1 MLEIIHMSQVFTLIT
16 PEEKAFFAKRLAD
29 LCTEKQEKVL
39 ELIPA
44 FEAVVLGSVLKLF
57 RNRIRFNA
65 LYNFMLAKSAPQDE
79 VAKLLSSGKGMPDY
93 EALYRFGEGMMGV
106 LLPDKKSAIAT
117 LLGGQL
123 GAKSSTI
130 IKGLTL
136 SYALYGYRLK
146 EFDYDALR
154 DYKSFGEFYQP
165 YTSDFYAL
173 TPAKIQVALVDIL
186 VLNDVLKGDSFVFD
200 EPFVAADDRPARNY
214 KLIAAVIAGIVLL
227 AIGLFFAFRSGG
239 TVEVVEK
246 EDADQIIPIDSLNKL
261 NDSLTKAV
269 VDSAKVTTDSLVT
282 LTWPEGKPFQ
292 VPRESLVVAFHAYVT
307 DSTVVS
313 PLELTCTEL
322 DFSDKTELLSSPTT
336 YLFKQ
341 IASGMNKFKE
351 VDVQVQVASEKGAI
365 VAKEHAYVVKNR
377 LVGEGLNQKRITVA
391 TLPNSSNNQIIFS
404 FKKRS
409 SLK

>member
-1 MLEIIHMSQVFTLIT
+1 MSQVFTITT
-16 PEEKAFFAKRLAD
+16 PEERAFFAKRLAD
-29 LCTEKQEKVL
+29 LCTEKQEKVM

-65 LYNFMLAKSAPQDE
+65 LYNLMLAKSAPQED

-93 EALYRFGEGMMGV
+93 EAMYRFGEGMMGI

-146 EFDYDALR
+146 EYDYDALR
-154 DYKSFGEFYQP
+154 DFKSFGEYYLPF
-165 YTSDFYAL
+165 TADFYAL
-173 TPAKIQVALVDIL
+173 APTKIQVALIDIL
-186 VLNDVLKGDSFVFD
+186 VLKDVLKGDTFVFD
-200 EPFVAADDRPARNY
+200 EPFVSADDNPTRNY
-214 KLIAAVIAGIVLL
+214 KLIAGVIAGIIVV
-227 AIGLFFAFRSGG
+227 AIGLFFVLRSG
-239 TVEVVEK
+239 TTQDEVVADES
-246 EDADQIIPIDSLNKL
+246 DQIIPMDSLNKL
-261 NDSLTKAV
+261 NDSLTKAA
-269 VDSAKVTTDSLVT
+269 VDSAKVSTDSLVS
-282 LTWPEGKPFQ
+282 LAWPEGKPFQ
-292 VPRESLVVAFHAYVT
+292 VPRESLVVALHAYLT
-307 DSTVVS
+307 DSTVIT
-313 PLELTCTEL
+313 PMELTCTEL
-322 DFSDKTELLSSPTT
+322 DFSDKTELLASPKT

-351 VDVQVQVASEKGAI
+351 VDVQVQVASEKGVI
-365 VAKEHAYVVKNR
+365 VAKEHAYVLKNR

-391 TLPNSSNNQIIFS
+391 TLPNSSNNEIIFR
-404 FKKRS
+404 FNKRS

>member
-1 MLEIIHMSQVFTLIT
+1 MSQVFVLVT

-29 LCTEKQEKVL
+29 LCTEKQEKVI

-65 LYNFMLAKSAPQDE
+65 LYNFMLAKSAPQED

-93 EALYRFGEGMMGV
+93 ELMYRYGEGMMGI

-136 SYALYGYRLK
+136 SFALYGYRLK

-154 DYKSFGEFYQP
+154 DFKSFGDYYQP
-165 YTSDFYAL
+165 IKNDFYAL
-173 TPAKIQVALVDIL
+173 APAKIQVVLIDVL
-186 VLNDVLKGDSFVFD
+186 VLKEVFKGENTVND
-200 EPFVAADDRPARNY
+200 EPYSPSDDHSVRNY
-214 KLIAAVIAGIVLL
+214 KLIAGVVVGILIVGIA
-227 AIGLFFAFRSGG
+227 LFFGLRKE
-239 TVEVVEK
+239 EVIVEK
-246 EDADQIIPIDSLNKL
+246 EETDQIIPIDSLTKL

-269 VDSAKVTTDSLVT
+269 LDSVKTRNDSLVT
-282 LTWPEGKPFQ
+282 LVWPDGKPFE
-292 VPRESLVVAFHAYVT
+292 VPKESIVVAFHAYAS
-307 DSTVVS
+307 DSTVTT
-313 PLELTCTEL
+313 PLDLTCTEL
-322 DFSDKTELLSSPTT
+322 NFSDKTELLSSPKT
-336 YLFKQ
+336 YLFKR
-341 IASGMNKFKE
+341 IVDGMNKFKE
-351 VDVQVQVASEKGAI
+351 VDVQIQVSSDKGVVI
-365 VAKEHAYVVKNR
+365 AKEHAYVVKNR
-377 LVGEGLNQKRITVA
+377 LVGEGLHPKRITIA
-391 TLPNSSNNQIIFS
+391 TLPNSLNNQIIFS

>member
-65 LYNFMLAKSAPQDE
+65 LYNFMLAKSAPQEE

-214 KLIAAVIAGIVLL
+214 KLIAAVIAGVVLL

-313 PLELTCTEL
+313 PLELTCSEL

>member
-1 MLEIIHMSQVFTLIT
+1 MSQVFALMTS
-16 PEEKAFFAKRLAD
+16 EEKEFFAKRLAD

-65 LYNFMLAKSAPQDE
+65 LYNFMLAKSAPQEE

-292 VPRESLVVAFHAYVT
+292 VPKESLVVAFHAYVT

>member
-1 MLEIIHMSQVFTLIT
+1 MSQVFTLIT

-29 LCTEKQEKVL
+29 LCTEKQEKVM

-65 LYNFMLAKSAPQDE
+65 LYNFMLAKSAPQED

-93 EALYRFGEGMMGV
+93 EAMYRFGEGMMGI

-136 SYALYGYRLK
+136 SYALYGFRLK

-154 DYKSFGEFYQP
+154 DYKSFGEYYQP
-165 YTSDFYAL
+165 ASSDFYTLA
-173 TPAKIQVALVDIL
+173 PAKIQVALIDVL
-186 VLNDVLKGDSFVFD
+186 VLNDVLKGDTFVFD

-214 KLIAAVIAGIVLL
+214 MLIAGVIVGIVVV
-227 AIGLFFAFRSGG
+227 AIGLFFVLRSGG
-239 TVEVVEK
+239 TEEVVVK
-246 EDADQIIPIDSLNKL
+246 DDTDQIIPIDSLNKL

-269 VDSAKVTTDSLVT
+269 VDSVKASSDSLVS
-282 LTWPEGKPFQ
+282 LTWPDGKPFQ
-292 VPRESLVVAFHAYVT
+292 VPKESIVVAFHAYVT
-307 DSTVVS
+307 DSTVVT

-322 DFSDKTELLSSPTT
+322 DFSDKTELLASPKT

-341 IASGMNKFKE
+341 ITSGLNKFKE
-351 VDVQVQVASEKGAI
+351 VDVQVQVASDKGVA
-365 VAKEHAYVVKNR
+365 VAKEHAYVLKNR
-377 LVGEGLNQKRITVA
+377 LVGEGLNPKRITVA

>member
-1 MLEIIHMSQVFTLIT
+1 MSQVFTLIT

-29 LCTEKQEKVL
+29 LCTEKQEKVI

-65 LYNFMLAKSAPQDE
+65 LYNFMLAKSAPQED

-93 EALYRFGEGMMGV
+93 EAMYRFGEGMMGI

-136 SYALYGYRLK
+136 SYALYGFRLK
-146 EFDYDALR
+146 EFDFDALR
-154 DYKSFGEFYQP
+154 DYKSFGEYYLP
-165 YTSDFYAL
+165 ATSDFYTLA
-173 TPAKIQVALVDIL
+173 PAKIQVALVDVL
-186 VLNDVLKGDSFVFD
+186 VLKDVLKGDNFVFD
-200 EPFVAADDRPARNY
+200 EPFVAVDDRPARNY
-214 KLIAAVIAGIVLL
+214 KLIAGVIGGIILV
-227 AIGLFFAFRSGG
+227 AIGLFFVLRSSG
-239 TVEVVEK
+239 TEEVVVK
-246 EDADQIIPIDSLNKL
+246 DDTDQIIPIDSLNKL

-269 VDSAKVTTDSLVT
+269 VDSVKASSDSLVS

-292 VPRESLVVAFHAYVT
+292 VPKESIVVAFHAYVT
-307 DSTVVS
+307 DSTVVT
-313 PLELTCTEL
+313 PLELTCNEL
-322 DFSDKTELLSSPTT
+322 DFSDKTELLASPKT

-341 IASGMNKFKE
+341 ITTGLNKFKE
-351 VDVQVQVASEKGAI
+351 VDVQVQVASDKGAG
-365 VAKEHAYVVKNR
+365 VAKEHAYVLKNR
-377 LVGEGLNQKRITVA
+377 LVGEGLNPKRITVA

>member
-65 LYNFMLAKSAPQDE
+65 LYNFMLAKSAPQEE

-239 TVEVVEK
+239 TTEVVEK

-292 VPRESLVVAFHAYVT
+292 VPKESLVVAFHAYVT

>member
-1 MLEIIHMSQVFTLIT
+1 VLEIIHMSQVFTLIT

-65 LYNFMLAKSAPQDE
+65 LYNFMLAKSAPQEE

-239 TVEVVEK
+239 TTEVVEK

-292 VPRESLVVAFHAYVT
+292 VPKESLVVAFHAYVT

>member
-1 MLEIIHMSQVFTLIT
+1 MSQVFTLIT

-29 LCTEKQEKVL
+29 LCTEKQEKVM

-65 LYNFMLAKSAPQDE
+65 LYNFMLAKSAPQED

-93 EALYRFGEGMMGV
+93 EAMYRFGEGMMGI

-136 SYALYGYRLK
+136 SYALYGFRLK

-154 DYKSFGEFYQP
+154 DYKSFGEYYLP
-165 YTSDFYAL
+165 ATSDFYTLA
-173 TPAKIQVALVDIL
+173 PAKIQVALVDVL
-186 VLNDVLKGDSFVFD
+186 VLKDVLKGDNFVFD

-214 KLIAAVIAGIVLL
+214 KLISGVIIGIVVV
-227 AIGLFFAFRSGG
+227 AIGLFFVLRSGG
-239 TVEVVEK
+239 TEEVVVK
-246 EDADQIIPIDSLNKL
+246 DDTDQIIPIDSLNKL

-269 VDSAKVTTDSLVT
+269 VDSVKASSDSLVS
-282 LTWPEGKPFQ
+282 LTWPDGKPFQ
-292 VPRESLVVAFHAYVT
+292 VPKESIVVAFHAYVT
-307 DSTVVS
+307 DSTVVT

-322 DFSDKTELLSSPTT
+322 DFSDKTELLASPKT

-341 IASGMNKFKE
+341 ITSGLNKFKE
-351 VDVQVQVASEKGAI
+351 VDVQVQVASDKGI
-365 VAKEHAYVVKNR
+365 GVAKEHAYVLKNR
-377 LVGEGLNQKRITVA
+377 LVGEGLNPKRITVA

>member
-1 MLEIIHMSQVFTLIT
+1 MSQVFTLTT

-29 LCTEKQEKVL
+29 LCTEKQEKVV

-65 LYNFMLAKSAPQDE
+65 LYNFMLAKSAPQED
-79 VAKLLSSGKGMPDY
+79 VAKLVSSGKGMPDY
-93 EALYRFGEGMMGV
+93 DLMYRFGEGVMGI
-106 LLPDKKSAIAT
+106 LLPDKKSAVAT

-154 DYKSFGEFYQP
+154 DYKSFGEYYLP
-165 YTSDFYAL
+165 ASSDFYTLA
-173 TPAKIQVALVDIL
+173 PAKIQVALVDIL
-186 VLNDVLKGDSFVFD
+186 VLKDVLKGDNFVFD
-200 EPFVAADDRPARNY
+200 EPFVAVDDRPSRNY
-214 KLIAAVIAGIVLL
+214 KLIAGVITGIALL
-227 AIGLFFAFRSGG
+227 SIGLFFTFRSGNS
-239 TVEVVEK
+239 EEIVVK
-246 EDADQIIPIDSLNKL
+246 EDTDQIIPIDSLNKL

-269 VDSAKVTTDSLVT
+269 VDSVKATNDSLIS
-282 LTWPEGKPFQ
+282 LAWPEGKPFQ
-292 VPRESLVVAFHAYVT
+292 IPKESMIVEFHAYVT
-307 DSTVVS
+307 DSTIVT

-322 DFSDKTELLSSPTT
+322 DFSDKTELLASPKT

-341 IASGMNKFKE
+341 IAAGMNKFKD
-351 VDVQVQVASEKGAI
+351 VDVQVQVASEKGVI
-365 VAKEHAYVVKNR
+365 VAKEHAYVLKNR
-377 LVGEGLNQKRITVA
+377 LVGEGLNQKRISVA

>member
-1 MLEIIHMSQVFTLIT
+1 
-16 PEEKAFFAKRLAD
+16 
-29 LCTEKQEKVL
+29 VL

-65 LYNFMLAKSAPQDE
+65 LYNFMLAKSAPQEE

-292 VPRESLVVAFHAYVT
+292 VPKESLVVAFHAYVT

>member
-65 LYNFMLAKSAPQDE
+65 LYNFMLAKSAPQEE

-146 EFDYDALR
+146 ELDYDALR

-282 LTWPEGKPFQ
+282 LAWPEGKPFQ
-292 VPRESLVVAFHAYVT
+292 VPRESLVVTFHAYVT

-322 DFSDKTELLSSPTT
+322 DFSDKTELLSSPKT

>member
-1 MLEIIHMSQVFTLIT
+1 MSQVFTLIT
-16 PEEKAFFAKRLAD
+16 PDEKAFFAKRLAD
-29 LCTEKQEKVL
+29 LCTEKQEKVM

-65 LYNFMLAKSAPQDE
+65 LYNFMLAKSAPAED

-93 EALYRFGEGMMGV
+93 EAMYRFGEGMMGI

-154 DYKSFGEFYQP
+154 DYKSFGEYYLP
-165 YTSDFYAL
+165 ATSDFYTLAP
-173 TPAKIQVALVDIL
+173 TKIQVALIDIL
-186 VLNDVLKGDSFVFD
+186 VLKDVLKGDTFVFD
-200 EPFVAADDRPARNY
+200 EPFVASDDRPARNY
-214 KLIAAVIAGIVLL
+214 KLIFGVIGGIILL
-227 AIGLFFAFRSGG
+227 SLGLFLVLRSGG
-239 TVEVVEK
+239 SEEVVDK
-246 EDADQIIPIDSLNKL
+246 EETDQIIPIDSLTKL

-269 VDSAKVTTDSLVT
+269 VDSAKASNDSLVS
-282 LTWPEGKPFQ
+282 LAWPEGKPFQ
-292 VPRESLVVAFHAYVT
+292 VPKESIVVAFHAYVT
-307 DSTVVS
+307 DSTVVT
-313 PLELTCTEL
+313 PLDLTCTEL
-322 DFSDKTELLSSPTT
+322 DFSDKTELLASPTT

-341 IASGMNKFKE
+341 IALGMNKFKE
-351 VDVQVQVASEKGAI
+351 VDVQVQVASEKGAM
-365 VAKEHAYVVKNR
+365 VAKEHAYVLKNR
-377 LVGEGLNQKRITVA
+377 LVGEGLNQKRISVA

-409 SLK
+409 ALK

>member
-65 LYNFMLAKSAPQDE
+65 LYNFMLAKSAPQEE

-154 DYKSFGEFYQP
+154 DYKSFGDFYQP

-292 VPRESLVVAFHAYVT
+292 VPKESLVVAFHAYVT

>member
-200 EPFVAADDRPARNY
+200 EPFVAADDRPAPNY
-214 KLIAAVIAGIVLL
+214 KLIAGVIAGILVL
-227 AIGLFFAFRSGG
+227 AIGLFFALRGGG
-239 TVEVVEK
+239 TDEVVEK
-246 EDADQIIPIDSLNKL
+246 EDADQIIPIDSLTKL

-269 VDSAKVTTDSLVT
+269 VDSAKATNDSLVS

-292 VPRESLVVAFHAYVT
+292 VPKESMVVAFHAYMT
-307 DSTVVS
+307 DSTVVT

-322 DFSDKTELLSSPTT
+322 DFSDKTELLASPKT

-341 IASGMNKFKE
+341 IAFGMNKFKE
-351 VDVQVQVASEKGAI
+351 VEIQIQVASEKGAI
-365 VAKEHAYVVKNR
+365 VAKEHAYVLKNR

>member
-1 MLEIIHMSQVFTLIT
+1 MSQVFTLIT

-65 LYNFMLAKSAPQDE
+65 LYNFMLAKSAPQEE

-239 TVEVVEK
+239 TTEVVEK

-292 VPRESLVVAFHAYVT
+292 VPKESLVVAFHAYVT

>member
-65 LYNFMLAKSAPQDE
+65 LYNFMLAKSAPQEE

-269 VDSAKVTTDSLVT
+269 VDSAKVTIDSLVT
-282 LTWPEGKPFQ
+282 LAWPEGKPFQ
-292 VPRESLVVAFHAYVT
+292 VPKESLVVAFHAYVT

>member
-1 MLEIIHMSQVFTLIT
+1 MSQVFTLTT
-16 PEEKAFFAKRLAD
+16 PEEKAFFSKRLAD
-29 LCTEKQEKVL
+29 LCTEKQDKVM

-65 LYNFMLAKSAPQDE
+65 LYNFMLAKSAPQDD
-79 VAKLLSSGKGMPDY
+79 VAKLVSSGKGMPDY
-93 EALYRFGEGMMGV
+93 DLMYRFGEGVMGI
-106 LLPDKKSAIAT
+106 LLPDKKSAVAT

-123 GAKSSTI
+123 GVKSSTI

-154 DYKSFGEFYQP
+154 DFKSFGEFYQP
-165 YTSDFYAL
+165 SKNDFYVLAP
-173 TPAKIQVALVDIL
+173 TKIQVALIDIL
-186 VLNDVLKGDSFVFD
+186 VLKDILKGDSVVF
-200 EPFVAADDRPARNY
+200 EESFSPADDSVKRNY
-214 KLIAAVIAGIVLL
+214 SIFLISLVAGALIV
-227 AIGLFFAFRSGG
+227 ASILFFVNRSSE
-239 TVEVVEK
+239 EVPLDK
-246 EDADQIIPIDSLNKL
+246 EETSEIIPIDSLAKL

-269 VDSAKVTTDSLVT
+269 LDSAKVKSDSLVS
-282 LTWPEGKPFQ
+282 LAWPEGKPFQ
-292 VPRESLVVAFHAYVT
+292 IPKESMIVAFHAYLT
-307 DSTVVS
+307 DSTVVT
-313 PLELTCTEL
+313 PLDLTCTEL
-322 DFSDKTELLSSPTT
+322 DFSDKTELLASPKT

-341 IASGMNKFKE
+341 IAAGMNKFKD
-351 VDVQVQVASEKGAI
+351 VDVQVQVSSEKGPST
-365 VAKEHAYVVKNR
+365 AKEHAYVLKNR

>member
-292 VPRESLVVAFHAYVT
+292 VPKESLVVAFHAYVT

>member
-1 MLEIIHMSQVFTLIT
+1 MSQVFTLIT

-29 LCTEKQEKVL
+29 LCTEKQEKVM
-39 ELIPA
+39 ELMPA

-65 LYNFMLAKSAPQDE
+65 LYNFMLAKSAPQED

-93 EALYRFGEGMMGV
+93 EAMYRFGEGMMGI

-154 DYKSFGEFYQP
+154 DYKSFGEYYLP
-165 YTSDFYAL
+165 ATGDFYTLA
-173 TPAKIQVALVDIL
+173 PAKIQVALVDVL
-186 VLNDVLKGDSFVFD
+186 VLKDVLKGDTFVFD
-200 EPFVAADDRPARNY
+200 EPFVAADDRPALNY
-214 KLIAAVIAGIVLL
+214 KLIAGVIAGIILL
-227 AIGLFFAFRSGG
+227 SVGLFFALRNDGSE
-239 TVEVVEK
+239 EVVDK
-246 EDADQIIPIDSLNKL
+246 EETDQIIPIDSLNKL

-269 VDSAKVTTDSLVT
+269 VDSVKASNDSLVS
-282 LTWPEGKPFQ
+282 LTWPEGKSFQ
-292 VPRESLVVAFHAYVT
+292 VPKESLVVAFHAYVT
-307 DSTVVS
+307 DSTVVT
-313 PLELTCTEL
+313 PIELTCTEL
-322 DFSDKTELLSSPTT
+322 DFSDKTELLSSPKT

-365 VAKEHAYVVKNR
+365 VAKEHAYVLKNR

>member
-29 LCTEKQEKVL
+29 LCTEKQEKVI

-65 LYNFMLAKSAPQDE
+65 LYNFMLAKSAPQED

-93 EALYRFGEGMMGV
+93 EAMYRFGEGMMGV

-154 DYKSFGEFYQP
+154 DYKSFGEYYQP
-165 YTSDFYAL
+165 ASADFYAL
-173 TPAKIQVALVDIL
+173 VPAKIQVALIDIL
-186 VLNDVLKGDSFVFD
+186 VLKDVLKGDTFVFD
-200 EPFVAADDRPARNY
+200 EPFVSTDDSPVRNY
-214 KLIAAVIAGIVLL
+214 KVWAGVLVGIVVL
-227 AIGLFFAFRSGG
+227 AISLFFILRTNGSE
-239 TVEVVEK
+239 EVVDK
-246 EDADQIIPIDSLNKL
+246 EEMDQIIPIDSLNKL
-261 NDSLTKAV
+261 NDSLAKAV
-269 VDSAKVTTDSLVT
+269 VDSAKVSSDSLVS
-282 LTWPEGKPFQ
+282 LVWPEGKPFQ
-292 VPRESLVVAFHAYVT
+292 VPKESIVVPFHAYVT

-313 PLELTCTEL
+313 PLDLTCTEL
-322 DFSDKTELLSSPTT
+322 DFNDKTTLLANPTT

-341 IASGMNKFKE
+341 IAAGMNKFKE
-351 VDVQVQVASEKGAI
+351 VDVQVQVASENGVI
-365 VAKEHAYVVKNR
+365 VAKEHAYVLKNR
-377 LVGEGLNQKRITVA
+377 LVGEGLNPKRITVA
-391 TLPNSSNNQIIFS
+391 TLPNSSNNQIVFS

-409 SLK
+409 PLK

>member
-65 LYNFMLAKSAPQDE
+65 LYNFMLAKSAPQEE

-351 VDVQVQVASEKGAI
+351 VDLQVQVASEKGAI

>member
-1 MLEIIHMSQVFTLIT
+1 MSQVFTLIT

-29 LCTEKQEKVL
+29 LCTEKQEKVI

-65 LYNFMLAKSAPQDE
+65 LYNFMLAKSAPQED

-93 EALYRFGEGMMGV
+93 EVMYRFGEGMMGI

-136 SYALYGYRLK
+136 SYALYGFRLK

-154 DYKSFGEFYQP
+154 DYKSFGEYYLP
-165 YTSDFYAL
+165 ATSDFYTLA
-173 TPAKIQVALVDIL
+173 PAKIQVALVDVL
-186 VLNDVLKGDSFVFD
+186 VLKDVLKGDNFVFD

-214 KLIAAVIAGIVLL
+214 KLIFGVIIGIVVV
-227 AIGLFFAFRSGG
+227 AIGLFFVLRSSG
-239 TVEVVEK
+239 TEEVVVK
-246 EDADQIIPIDSLNKL
+246 DDTDQIIPIDSLNKL

-269 VDSAKVTTDSLVT
+269 VDSVKASSDSLVS

-292 VPRESLVVAFHAYVT
+292 VPKESIVVAFHAYVT
-307 DSTVVS
+307 DSTVVT

-322 DFSDKTELLSSPTT
+322 DFSDKTELLASPKT

-341 IASGMNKFKE
+341 ITSGLNKFKE
-351 VDVQVQVASEKGAI
+351 VDVQVQVASDKGVG
-365 VAKEHAYVVKNR
+365 VAKEHAYVLKNR
-377 LVGEGLNQKRITVA
+377 LVGEGLNPKRITVA

>member
-292 VPRESLVVAFHAYVT
+292 VPKESLVVAFHAYVT

-377 LVGEGLNQKRITVA
+377 LVGEGLNQKRISVA

>member
-65 LYNFMLAKSAPQDE
+65 LYNFMLAKSAPQEE

-292 VPRESLVVAFHAYVT
+292 VPKESLVVAFHAYVT

-365 VAKEHAYVVKNR
+365 IAKEHAYVVKNR

>member
-1 MLEIIHMSQVFTLIT
+1 MLEIIDMSQVFTLTT

-44 FEAVVLGSVLKLF
+44 FEAVILGSVLKLF

-65 LYNFMLAKSAPQDE
+65 LYNFMLAKSAPQED

-93 EALYRFGEGMMGV
+93 ETMYRFGEGMMGI

-136 SYALYGYRLK
+136 SYALYGFRLK
-146 EFDYDALR
+146 EFEYDALR
-154 DYKSFGEFYQP
+154 DFKSFGEYYQP
-165 YTSDFYAL
+165 VKNDFYAL
-173 TPAKIQVALVDIL
+173 APTKIQVALIDIL
-186 VLNDVLKGDSFVFD
+186 VLKDVLKGDAIVFEDSFSSTETSSPRNYALVISLIAGGLVIALVLFFVTRNRED
-200 EPFVAADDRPARNY
+200 EP
-214 KLIAAVIAGIVLL
+214 
-227 AIGLFFAFRSGG
+227 
-239 TVEVVEK
+239 VEK
-246 EDADQIIPIDSLNKL
+246 EETSEIIPIDSLTKL

-269 VDSAKVTTDSLVT
+269 VDSVKISNDSLIT
-282 LTWPEGKPFQ
+282 LSWPGGKPFQ
-292 VPRESLVVAFHAYVT
+292 VPKESIVVAFHTYVT

-313 PLELTCTEL
+313 PLDLSCTEL
-322 DFSDKTELLSSPTT
+322 DFSDKTELLATPKT

-341 IASGMNKFKE
+341 IASGLSKFKE
-351 VDVQVQVASEKGAI
+351 VDVQVQVSSEKGAT
-365 VAKEHAYVVKNR
+365 VAKEHAYVLKNR
-377 LVGEGLNQKRITVA
+377 LVGEGLNPKRITVA

>member
-1 MLEIIHMSQVFTLIT
+1 MSQVFTLIT

-29 LCTEKQEKVL
+29 LCTEKQEKVM
-39 ELIPA
+39 ELMPA

-65 LYNFMLAKSAPQDE
+65 LYNFMLAKSAPQED

-93 EALYRFGEGMMGV
+93 EAMYRFGEGMMGI

-154 DYKSFGEFYQP
+154 DYKSFGEYYLP
-165 YTSDFYAL
+165 ATGDFYTLA
-173 TPAKIQVALVDIL
+173 PAKIQVALVDVL
-186 VLNDVLKGDSFVFD
+186 VLKDVLKGDTFVFD
-200 EPFVAADDRPARNY
+200 EPFVAADDRPALNY
-214 KLIAAVIAGIVLL
+214 KLIAGVIAGIILL
-227 AIGLFFAFRSGG
+227 SVGLFFALRNDGSE
-239 TVEVVEK
+239 EVVDK
-246 EDADQIIPIDSLNKL
+246 EETDQIIPIDSLNKL

-269 VDSAKVTTDSLVT
+269 VDSVKASNDSLVS

-292 VPRESLVVAFHAYVT
+292 VPKESLVVAFHAYVT
-307 DSTVVS
+307 DSTVVT
-313 PLELTCTEL
+313 PIELTCTEL
-322 DFSDKTELLSSPTT
+322 DFSDKTELLSSPKT

-365 VAKEHAYVVKNR
+365 VAKEHAYVLKNR

>member
-65 LYNFMLAKSAPQDE
+65 LYNFMLAKSAPQEE

-239 TVEVVEK
+239 TTEVVEK

-351 VDVQVQVASEKGAI
+351 VDVEVQVASEKGAI